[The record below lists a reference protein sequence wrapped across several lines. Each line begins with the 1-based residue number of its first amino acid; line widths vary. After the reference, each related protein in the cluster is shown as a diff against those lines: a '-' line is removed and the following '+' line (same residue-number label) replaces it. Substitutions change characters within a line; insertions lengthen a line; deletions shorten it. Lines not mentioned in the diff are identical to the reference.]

1 VEPGDDPEAWDE
13 ATDVYRQASSQIHFR
28 SLAEIHRFFDGF
40 EMVEPGVVWM
50 AGWRPDPDTKPFAR
64 LRSMRAGVGR
74 KP

>member
-1 VEPGDDPEAWDE
+1 
-13 ATDVYRQASSQIHFR
+13 
-28 SLAEIHRFFDGF
+28 
-40 EMVEPGVVWM
+40 MVEPGVVWM